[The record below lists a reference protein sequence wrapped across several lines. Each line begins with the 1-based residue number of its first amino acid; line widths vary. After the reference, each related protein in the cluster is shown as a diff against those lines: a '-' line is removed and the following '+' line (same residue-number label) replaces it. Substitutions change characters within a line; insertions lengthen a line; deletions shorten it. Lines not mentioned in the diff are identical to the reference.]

1 MCLDK
6 HAAERRRFARLLGTD
21 GELGC
26 GLPIG
31 SDASDGRG
39 AGDSRRDDASSHH
52 DDTDPSDT
60 PGSTP
65 DLDSTRETNTAD

>member
-1 MCLDK
+1 MSLDK

-31 SDASDGRG
+31 THSSRH
-39 AGDSRRDDASSHH
+39 AGDDADRDHPPKRTAPSS
-52 DDTDPSDT
+52 
-60 PGSTP
+60 
-65 DLDSTRETNTAD
+65 DSSGE